1 MRKKRA
7 LAREKNVIFFKL
19 GAFMYLGEKK
29 CVEVF
34 PGLRVYLNGRSDL
47 GVT

>member
-19 GAFMYLGEKK
+19 GAFMYLGEK
-29 CVEVF
+29 
-34 PGLRVYLNGRSDL
+34 NA
-47 GVT
+47 